1 MAIYQYTAPDGNK
14 YRVNAPEGATDQQV
28 YGLVLQNFPYAGQTT
43 KELEETK
50 SAPSTFGD
58 IARGGIGS
66 FAGGLKSLTDVAGVD
81 NPLSRGL
88 GSIQQSN
95 LENLSSAR
103 KEEMA
108 RQEEL
113 ERRAESGTVGEQ
125 MGTGLRRF
133 TQAPLQ
139 GTVNAIAGTL
149 PLIGTAL
156 LPGGQAVAG
165 ASLGARA
172 LAGARGVAG
181 IGGLMGLGGQKGQ
194 DYETVKQELLAQG
207 VDPATAEQ
215 KAQEAA
221 AYSLQNAPRQAAA
234 LGAGVLEGVFGFE
247 QVLANAA
254 KKVGASKGA
263 ASLTPPEFKQKLGAV
278 ASSTLGE
285 ALPEA
290 VQATVGQVGTNI
302 ALNQAGVDKD
312 LTEGLAGTVAHDALV
327 GSVLGLAVS
336 PLQVSNLQRQYKQS
350 LADDQAKKQAEA
362 DAKVQAETQ
371 KAEAERAVLQKQT
384 DEIRQRMEQ
393 QQAIALPAPSEE
405 IPVEEV
411 QTDPLKNPL
420 GNIRKSEVP
429 FDIYKQIDDYRKQA
443 GLPRLKEY
451 SIEDFVDAMPGQN
464 PKAEQG
470 LLDELITA
478 KSGYA
483 GEKYTAQDILNQ
495 AKLKNVDTTTKG
507 FKDFLARTTGAS
519 ALEQMSQPQLHA
531 AFKSLNSLPAS
542 EGLNILPEGTNAR
555 RFDEKQYDKAIK
567 GVDFLLAELGVPVD
581 PKEVI
586 KTIKEYTNLTEDSH
600 AGAILDTAIKNG
612 DVDLIKT
619 PRYEIY
625 DPKTGTVMPSTY
637 TSRTA
642 ARAAAAKRGLNVR
655 QITTDAIAAPATS
668 ATLPEGFDIREGAF
682 KEGEAPAGYDVL
694 AGDEVLFKA
703 NTVEEANAKKDSF
716 ERTRAGMANAREN
729 QVTQLNNSIEASQKR
744 LNTMEAQGKGQTTG
758 YQKAA
763 GKHAKLVADTQ
774 AKIAALTEE
783 IKKFDPKVTAL
794 AVKPT
799 GNKAIGR
806 KGYTVFEQGQARA
819 TYPSRQAAE
828 ESILAEMDE
837 KQLQELTQQQGRRA
851 IGKKAQAELERR
863 TPKAPTAAEARKF
876 AEQKP
881 VSEVLK
887 DIEEKQAKAE
897 APKVTP
903 GAKERTE
910 QFEALLKPILKQF
923 GLKDVGLNIAED
935 LPGEGSYLQNLI
947 KIALSTKEPVRVL
960 RHESIHALKELGF
973 FTPQQ
978 WSALER
984 MAKDQWIDKYLKSG
998 KATLDGKSMSRY
1010 DAYVKLYKGD
1020 KDMILEEA
1028 IADAFADFANNKPP
1042 AGMLAALLKRL
1053 NDFFAALRNA
1063 LAGAGFQTYE
1073 DIFGK
1078 VERGELKAGK
1088 ATKSGERFS
1097 LFPDGAPL
1105 STRVV
1110 MEDDDTAARTAL
1122 GLNTTAKRGR
1132 YNNVRDIARA
1142 LNNDTLTKYGAMDR
1156 KQLTDDDVVKI
1167 ANAMADEVSYQLG
1180 TTSETGTGLGWYSNN
1195 YPKAVKR
1202 LQSRF
1207 PELADNKHARSV
1219 FSAIVA
1225 VTSNGEKVTKN
1236 IANAVELY
1244 SKLREGKT
1252 MVAMGNRR
1260 ATALENNLRQI
1271 ERLLEDHKT
1280 DFEKHLLQEIT
1291 VKDMNAYLREMG
1303 EKSDGSYLA
1312 NTVVP
1317 RAAIYF
1323 GPKLGAFYAN
1333 LSGSEGYLTMDL
1345 WWTRSVNRMRGLLI
1359 PKATEASIEKFRD
1372 MMGQPEADRD
1382 EVAAAAIPLR
1392 NKYKEYGFTTELE
1405 HLTGGKEPSTKAN
1418 KPAWFKRAEKAAGD
1432 AYEQLLFD
1440 HNLEKMANTIY
1451 KNEYEMLEEA
1461 PFTATDRA
1469 FMYKAARN
1477 AQKTLRKSGI
1487 DLTLADIQAAL
1498 WYYEKRLYG
1507 KLSGVKADDIGYEE
1521 AIIAQASE
1529 GGGRARPSVV
1539 FGRGSDGGTD
1549 TGRAVQRAEE
1559 AGRKPAD
1566 GERLSLREAP
1576 DTPEFKRWSG
1586 GNPVIPASDT
1596 SKYKGGSAVFQAF
1609 HGSTY
1614 GGITVFDTSRGN
1626 EEGSLG
1632 AGSYFSTS
1640 AEDASENYAGVGPD
1654 LKSRTG
1660 LLSYNLK
1667 DEFLDDFENSKYKLQ
1682 EYLDDKKIGVNVDE
1696 LSFDAPRNSKYHPYK
1711 HFEAASDYLAE
1722 KHLKGDTDG
1731 VVMPVYVKLDKP
1743 FDMTSN
1749 RIELMYDE
1757 ATEGSPVD
1765 DLNRFVEA
1773 VRDNAAEWGVDPD
1786 YYLTAVYDAALD
1798 GVTAKELWD
1807 MATSRLEAWDNPY
1820 TGERSSPSQFMQGV
1834 LKELGYDGIIQNAS
1848 EVHGTMVGVER
1859 SKDPKANRTFH
1870 VMPFSAAQVKS
1881 ATGNIGTYDPK
1892 NPDIRYSLRPFD
1904 PKELPQNKKE
1914 YTLPANTV
1922 LYHGAH
1928 EARAKDIEKAGKTLI
1943 SRSPIKTSGGATD
1956 EGGLIYFGG
1965 KDTAQHYATK
1975 GDAGAARFAEE
1986 SGEKRKPG
1994 QVFQTITDRPY
2005 RLMNKDY
2012 VLTQKEADALNDVL
2026 GIPDYKLLRKKDTA
2040 NTAALRAVTNSR
2052 TVDRYK
2058 TDKGEMVVAWPKIF
2072 DTLGYDGFYDE
2083 FAVVLPADTG
2093 IRLVGKEGK
2102 MERFSLKQV
2111 DDFFNKAD
2119 GIKEP
2124 EGVEIIRENWIGSV
2138 SGLGDRDSAYD
2149 LYRVQGGKKYIDDVQ
2164 KLVRDELGESFKG
2177 YRLMNVEELE
2187 EIKAG
2192 AMGSQLASFTLRPDI
2207 AHAFANLAS
2216 YRKVPKDQL
2225 RVVEMDL
2232 TPEHVVMVGHH
2243 GERELVV
2250 DYGQGYN
2257 PDAVV
2262 ETSVGSYEQYNPTER
2277 LSLRDSTDPDTLA
2290 RVNETTT
2297 TREEK
2302 GYVERITQALGGD
2315 TFSQLRAQALNRYNR
2330 LSDVDKA
2337 VVKKRGGAALMADES
2352 AEAGALQSDLAA
2364 GVTASALGVHD
2375 RNGGI
2380 PIFVNG
2386 VTKVFNDGGK
2396 IKGPVAIFAPL
2407 SKYNDPLIYQL
2418 YQFWAAAQRGSR
2430 LNEQGKPDIFTDDDL
2445 KRAEQLERDHPEF
2458 RQIQEEWTVFNN
2470 GLVQYLVDTGVLS
2483 EGDKARFTEFSDYIP
2498 FYRQME
2504 GEKTIGPNL
2513 FQSISGVKKPKKLT
2527 EGTDKAPLADFLET
2541 IVRNTQSSIQMGMK
2555 NVAAQRAIDR
2565 ALEIEMA
2572 EKLPPNAKAGL
2583 DTVQVLE
2590 KGQVVTYQV
2599 ADHLF
2604 IDAVKSLNMP
2614 ELPFIG
2620 LLSGPANF
2628 LRNMVTKDPGFMLA
2642 NMVRDSMAAYVTS
2655 GVKMT
2660 PLVDTMSN
2668 FGKAMAGTS
2677 PEFEALLNA
2686 GIGGGYEFSQNI
2698 ETSGKAFEKELKK
2711 KYEGKTLFQR
2721 ILNPMTA
2728 PTSLWEALEKG
2739 TTASDMATRI
2749 EVYKRT
2755 LAETNNEAEAL
2766 HRALEVMN
2774 FNRKG
2779 SSLVIRVLTAAI
2791 PFLNARMQG
2800 LDVLYRASFGE
2811 MNNKDAAMIQKRF
2824 IVRGLTMAALSAMY
2838 WTLTHDDEEY
2848 KKQEQETKDNNW
2860 LVPSL
2865 GIKIPIPFE
2874 IGVIF
2879 KVIPERIMALTL
2891 GQDTNKDFMDSM
2903 ARNLRSTLAIDY
2915 LPQAIKP
2922 FVETESNFSLF
2933 TRRPIVG
2940 QGLEGVAPEFQIG
2953 PGTSSLATFVGSNL
2967 GMSPMKVDHL
2977 IGGYTG
2983 TMGMYMVSALD
2994 GIMNMNAENPNASK
3008 RFEQLPFI
3016 KRFALDPEARGTVTG
3031 YYELKNATDEVVRTS
3046 SLLERT
3052 MNFEERGKF
3061 MQENIKMIA
3070 NKDYILDLEKTMK
3083 EFRQMQVM
3091 IRSSRMDAD
3100 AKREAL
3106 LRINQAQ
3113 NALTANINTIK
3124 ANVM

>member
-1 MAIYQYTAPDGNK
+1 MALYRITAPDGRT
-14 YRVNAPEGATDQQV
+14 YEVQGPDGATQRQV
-28 YGLVLQNFPYAGQTT
+28 EAELLRQNPMAGLTS
-43 KELEETK
+43 KELEETPR
-50 SAPSTFGD
+50 APSTIKD
-58 IARGGIGS
+58 IGLGGLGAL
-66 FAGGLKSLTDVAGVD
+66 AGGVQTLTNIAGVD
-81 NPLSRGL
+81 NPVSKGL
-88 GSIQQSN
+88 GSIQQYAQ
-95 LENLSSAR
+95 ENLSP
-103 KEEMA
+103 A

-113 ERRAESGTVGEQ
+113 AIQGELESRAQ
-125 MGTGLRRF
+125 GTGLANEVGTGIRRF
-133 TQAPLQ
+133 TQAPVQ
-139 GTVNAIAGTL
+139 GTVNALLGSAPIIAAGF
-149 PLIGTAL
+149 I
-156 LPGGQAVAG
+156 PGGQAAAG
-165 ASLGARA
+165 ASLGARV
-172 LAGARGVAG
+172 LAGARGATG
-181 IGGLMGLGGQKGQ
+181 IGGLMGVGGQKGQ
-194 DYETVKQELLAQG
+194 DYEAVKQALLDKG
-207 VDPATAEQ
+207 LDPAIAEQ
-215 KAQEAA
+215 RALEASS
-221 AYSLQNAPRQAAA
+221 YSLQNAPRQLLAG
-234 LGAGVLEGVFGFE
+234 GAGAMEGMFGVE
-247 QVLANAA
+247 QALANAA
-254 KKVGASKGA
+254 KKVSKSTGA
-263 ASLTPPEFKQKLGAV
+263 AALDAPTFKRAV
-278 ASSTLGE
+278 GTSVLGE
-285 ALPEA
+285 GVPEA
-290 VQATVGQVGTNI
+290 IQAGVGQIGTNV
-302 ALNQAGVDKD
+302 ALNQSGISTD

-336 PLQVSNLQRQYKQS
+336 PVQMSNLQREYKQS
-350 LADDQAKKQAEA
+350 KADEQARKQAET
-362 DAKVQAETQ
+362 DAQIQAATQ

-384 DEIRQRMEQ
+384 DEIQKQMEQ
-393 QQAIALPAPSEE
+393 QQAIALPAPAEE

-443 GLPRLKEY
+443 GLPKLKEY

-470 LLDELITA
+470 LLDQLITA

-581 PKEVI
+581 PSEVI

-625 DPKTGTVMPSTY
+625 DPKTGAVMPSTY

-655 QITTDAIAAPATS
+655 QITTDAIAAPSTS

-729 QVTQLNNSIEASQKR
+729 QITQLNNAIEASQKR
-744 LNTMEAQGKGQTTG
+744 LTTMEAQGKGQTTG

-799 GNKAIGR
+799 GTKAIGR
-806 KGYTVFEQGQARA
+806 KGFTVFEQGQARA

-828 ESILAEMDE
+828 EGILADMDE

-851 IGKKAQAELERR
+851 VGKKAQAELERR
-863 TPKAPTAAEARKF
+863 TAPKPTEG
-876 AEQKP
+876 KP
-881 VSEVLK
+881 VSEVLEG
-887 DIEEKQAKAE
+887 IETEAKAAKAKAE
-897 APKVTP
+897 AAKETP
-903 GAKERTE
+903 GLKEKMAAV
-910 QFEALLKPILKQF
+910 EAQLKPILKKF
-923 GLKDVGLNIAED
+923 GLGDVKLNLVEKMD
-935 LPGEGSYLQNLI
+935 QEGSYNESLI
-947 KIALSTKEPVRVL
+947 KIALEEKDPVRIL
-960 RHESIHALKELGF
+960 RHESLHALKDLNF

-978 WSALER
+978 WNALER
-984 MAKDQWIDKYLKSG
+984 MAKSEWTDKYLKKVVEHKG
-998 KATLDGKSMSRY
+998 ERMSAY
-1010 DAYVKLYKGD
+1010 DAYVDLYNGD
-1020 KDMILEEA
+1020 MAKVTEEA
-1028 IADAFADFANNKPP
+1028 IAEAFADFANNKAP

-1053 NDFFAALRNA
+1053 NDFFTALRNA
-1063 LAGAGFQTYE
+1063 LNGAGFQTYE
-1073 DIFGK
+1073 DVFGK
-1078 VERGELKAGK
+1078 IERGELSQKPSSWKADDTVKDDAVKYSMRFGIDPYTSEGQINVPLDGDNTRFSIKQPYDQKKLSKDETLKNDPITGLPLNANGTVTLYYPTTNESARDLAETRKLKGHSPTANRIYLTNESSSAAITNKPGMIDQPVGGANVLLQVDPSVIHLLEEHSDGRKDFFIPIAEGK
-1088 ATKSGERFS
+1088 AFEKKMAQTK
-1097 LFPDGAPL
+1097 LFTLNAPRTKGLHPD
-1105 STRVV
+1105 
-1110 MEDDDTAARTAL
+1110 RTL
-1122 GLNTTAKRGR
+1122 KQVTTAVNDAATKWANSSAADRRIMARNAKDVLRAEHNISRLFGANSKLEKTNIGEYGLT
-1132 YNNVRDIARA
+1132 YNGKKV
-1142 LNNDTLTKYGAMDR
+1142 M
-1156 KQLTDDDVVKI
+1156 
-1167 ANAMADEVSYQLG
+1167 S
-1180 TTSETGTGLGWYSNN
+1180 TGLGF
-1195 YPKAVKR
+1195 A
-1202 LQSRF
+1202 
-1207 PELADNKHARSV
+1207 
-1219 FSAIVA
+1219 SAQKI
-1225 VTSNGEKVTKN
+1225 NDEQ
-1236 IANAVELY
+1236 
-1244 SKLREGKT
+1244 
-1252 MVAMGNRR
+1252 R
-1260 ATALENNLRQI
+1260 ATTCPQSGICEDLCLGETSGQNLLYGGEGQWRSGPRLSQYLKTEALVVNPEAFAIAMIKQI
-1271 ERLLEDHKT
+1271 E
-1280 DFEKHLLQEIT
+1280 
-1291 VKDMNAYLREMG
+1291 
-1303 EKSDGSYLA
+1303 S
-1312 NTVVP
+1312 
-1317 RAAIYF
+1317 
-1323 GPKLGAFYAN
+1323 
-1333 LSGSEGYLTMDL
+1333 
-1345 WWTRSVNRMRGLLI
+1345 
-1359 PKATEASIEKFRD
+1359 FR
-1372 MMGQPEADRD
+1372 
-1382 EVAAAAIPLR
+1382 
-1392 NKYKEYGFTTELE
+1392 
-1405 HLTGGKEPSTKAN
+1405 
-1418 KPAWFKRAEKAAGD
+1418 
-1432 AYEQLLFD
+1432 
-1440 HNLEKMANTIY
+1440 
-1451 KNEYEMLEEA
+1451 
-1461 PFTATDRA
+1461 
-1469 FMYKAARN
+1469 KAARDLDYHPAIRLN
-1477 AQKTLRKSGI
+1477 VTSDFNPATFENIINMFPDVTFYDYTKLDTKPIASNHHLTYSSTGASQVVGDKIIFNKFSNWDRMVDKILPSGRNVAMAFTSRSAMPKFVQDERTGKTFEVWNGDEYDARFLDPVKEDGNGLIIGLTNKDNTTKPEDAAEKHNGFFLDYDPERDGDTLVIPDQSKLKADQGQPVKFTKQPRYSLRSVPPEPGTAPIPSG
-1487 DLTLADIQAAL
+1487 TV
-1498 WYYEKRLYG
+1498 RLYHQTDG
-1507 KLSGVKADDIGYEE
+1507 QSLDKIAKEGLSIKYAKGIEGPKAIYAGEQPFYGAADSRPTLEFFVPKAQWDAPFVLEDVKPEQ
-1521 AIIAQASE
+1521 IIAAHYPWHKTARYLESE
-1529 GGGRARPSVV
+1529 PQSMQSAL
-1539 FGRGSDGGTD
+1539 DGQYDDLKDPDTSKAVEYIKDKYSKTD
-1549 TGRAVQRAEE
+1549 
-1559 AGRKPAD
+1559 
-1566 GERLSLREAP
+1566 ERLSLRDAP
-1576 DTPEFKRWSG
+1576 ETAEFKQWF
-1586 GNPVIPASDT
+1586 GN
-1596 SKYKGGSAVFQAF
+1596 SKVVDEDGKPLVVY
-1609 HGSTY
+1609 HGSPDFT
-1614 GGITVFDTSRGN
+1614 GDQFVNDVERKNRRGN
-1626 EEGSLG
+1626 V
-1632 AGSYFSTS
+1632 AGYYFS
-1640 AEDASENYAGVGPD
+1640 PD
-1654 LKSRTG
+1654 P
-1660 LLSYNLK
+1660 
-1667 DEFLDDFENSKYKLQ
+1667 DE
-1682 EYLDDKKIGVNVDE
+1682 
-1696 LSFDAPRNSKYHPYK
+1696 
-1711 HFEAASDYLAE
+1711 ASDYAADRSTRQYQEGSQVLPVYLNIERPYIAGESRVTPEMIAQYRKELIANNQHMSDERVAE
-1722 KHLKGDTDG
+1722 WAETKLKYLTDG
-1731 VVMPVYVKLDKP
+1731 RVPSADALNGDG
-1743 FDMTSN
+1743 
-1749 RIELMYDE
+1749 E
-1757 ATEGSPVD
+1757 AMQRV
-1765 DLNRFVEA
+1765 
-1773 VRDNAAEWGVDPD
+1773 
-1786 YYLTAVYDAALD
+1786 
-1798 GVTAKELWD
+1798 
-1807 MATSRLEAWDNPY
+1807 LEAGN
-1820 TGERSSPSQFMQGV
+1820 
-1834 LKELGYDGIIQNAS
+1834 YDGF
-1848 EVHGTMVGVER
+1848 
-1859 SKDPKANRTFH
+1859 KDGRHWVAFKST
-1870 VMPFSAAQVKS
+1870 QVKS
-1881 ATGNIGTYDPK
+1881 ATGNTGAYSK
-1892 NPDIRYSLRPFD
+1892 YNPDVRYSLR
-1904 PKELPQNKKE
+1904 E
-1914 YTLPANTV
+1914 
-1922 LYHGAH
+1922 
-1928 EARAKDIEKAGKTLI
+1928 
-1943 SRSPIKTSGGATD
+1943 
-1956 EGGLIYFGG
+1956 
-1965 KDTAQHYATK
+1965 
-1975 GDAGAARFAEE
+1975 
-1986 SGEKRKPG
+1986 
-1994 QVFQTITDRPY
+1994 
-2005 RLMNKDY
+2005 
-2012 VLTQKEADALNDVL
+2012 
-2026 GIPDYKLLRKKDTA
+2026 
-2040 NTAALRAVTNSR
+2040 
-2052 TVDRYK
+2052 
-2058 TDKGEMVVAWPKIF
+2058 
-2072 DTLGYDGFYDE
+2072 
-2083 FAVVLPADTG
+2083 
-2093 IRLVGKEGK
+2093 
-2102 MERFSLKQV
+2102 
-2111 DDFFNKAD
+2111 
-2119 GIKEP
+2119 
-2124 EGVEIIRENWIGSV
+2124 
-2138 SGLGDRDSAYD
+2138 
-2149 LYRVQGGKKYIDDVQ
+2149 
-2164 KLVRDELGESFKG
+2164 
-2177 YRLMNVEELE
+2177 
-2187 EIKAG
+2187 
-2192 AMGSQLASFTLRPDI
+2192 
-2207 AHAFANLAS
+2207 
-2216 YRKVPKDQL
+2216 
-2225 RVVEMDL
+2225 
-2232 TPEHVVMVGHH
+2232 
-2243 GERELVV
+2243 
-2250 DYGQGYN
+2250 
-2257 PDAVV
+2257 
-2262 ETSVGSYEQYNPTER
+2262 
-2277 LSLRDSTDPDTLA
+2277 STDPDTVS
-2290 RVNETTT
+2290 RVNATTT

-2302 GYVERITQALGGD
+2302 GYAERITKALSGD
-2315 TFSQLRAQALNRYNR
+2315 SFSALRAEALNRYNR
-2330 LSDVDKA
+2330 LADVDKA

-2364 GVTASALGVHD
+2364 GVTASVLGVHD

-2380 PIFVNG
+2380 PVYANG
-2386 VTKVFNDGGK
+2386 VTKAFNDNGK

-2407 SKYNDPLIYQL
+2407 SKYNDPYIYQL

-2430 LNEQGKPDIFTDDDL
+2430 LNEQGRPDIFTDADL
-2445 KRAEQLERDHPEF
+2445 VKAQQLEKDHPEF
-2458 RQIQEEWTVFNN
+2458 RQIQAEWNVYNN
-2470 GLVQYLVDTGVLS
+2470 GLMQFLVDTGVLS
-2483 EGDKARFTEFSDYIP
+2483 EGDRARFTEYSDYIP

-2513 FQSISGVKKPKKLT
+2513 FQSISGVKKPKKLK
-2527 EGTDKAPLADFLET
+2527 EGEDKAPLADFLET

-2572 EKLPPNAKAGL
+2572 EKLPPNSKAGL

-2604 IDAVKSLNMP
+2604 INAVKSLNMP

-2628 LRNMVTKDPGFMLA
+2628 LRGMVTKDPGFMLA

-2660 PLVDTMSN
+2660 PMVDTISN

-2698 ETSGKAFEKELKK
+2698 EMSGKAFQKELNK

-2838 WTLTHDDEEY
+2838 WTLTHDDDEY

-2922 FVETESNFSLF
+2922 FVETETNFSLF

-2953 PGTSSLATFVGSNL
+2953 PGTSSLAAFVGSNL

-3052 MNFEERGKF
+3052 MNFQERGKF
-3061 MQENIKMIA
+3061 MQENIKLLA

>member
-28 YGLVLQNFPYAGQTT
+28 YGLVLQNYPFAGQST
-43 KELEETK
+43 KELEEAK
-50 SAPSTFGD
+50 SAPSTLGD
-58 IARGGIGS
+58 VGRTAKQS
-66 FAGGLKSLTDVAGVD
+66 LAGGLQSLTNLFGAD
-81 NPLSRGL
+81 NAASQYL
-88 GSIQQSN
+88 GEAQQSAF
-95 LENLSSAR
+95 EGMSPAR

-108 RQEEL
+108 RRQEL
-113 ERRAESGTVGEQ
+113 QERAQKGSALDQAKAGVG
-125 MGTGLRRF
+125 GF
-133 TQAPLQ
+133 FDAPLQ
-139 GTVNAIAGTL
+139 TGLGALVSSAPIIAAG
-149 PLIGTAL
+149 L
-156 LPGGQAVAG
+156 LPGGQLAAG

-172 LAGARGVAG
+172 LAGARGVG
-181 IGGLMGLGGQKGQ
+181 GVGGLMGLGGQKGQ
-194 DYETVKQELLAQG
+194 DYATVKQELLNQG

-221 AYSLQNAPRQAAA
+221 AYSLENAPRQGAA
-234 LGAGVLEGVFGFE
+234 LGAGVLEGVFGVE
-247 QVLANAA
+247 RILANAA
-254 KKVGASKGA
+254 KKVSTSQGAS
-263 ASLTPPEFKQKLGAV
+263 SLTPPEFKQKLGAV
-278 ASSTLGE
+278 AGSAFGE

-290 VQATVGQVGTNI
+290 IQATVGQVGTNI
-302 ALNQAGVDKD
+302 ALNQAGVSKD

-336 PLQVSNLQRQYKQS
+336 PLQVSNLQRQYKQA
-350 LADDQAKKQAEA
+350 LVDDQTKKQAEA

-384 DEIRQRMEQ
+384 DQIRQQMEQ

-495 AKLKNVDTTTKG
+495 AKLKNVDTSTKG

-567 GVDFLLAELGVPVD
+567 GVDVLLAELGVPVD

-625 DPKTGTVMPSTY
+625 DPKTGAIMPSTY

-694 AGDEVLFKA
+694 AGEEVLFKA
-703 NTVEEANAKKDSF
+703 NTVEEANAKKGSF

-799 GNKAIGR
+799 GTKVIGR
-806 KGYTVFEQGQARA
+806 KGYTVFEQAQAKA

-828 ESILAEMDE
+828 DSILAEMDE

-1042 AGMLAALLKRL
+1042 AGMLAVLLKRL

-1088 ATKSGERFS
+1088 AAASSGEKLSVRT
-1097 LFPDGAPL
+1097 LTPDSTPQEVIDILPDTPMFRGVRGANTSKPEGAQYFTSSEIFAKTYSSSGKVDENRVTLQNPL
-1105 STRVV
+1105 VV
-1110 MEDDDTAARTAL
+1110 SDADWSQYANSPFNPLEDIE
-1122 GLNTTAKRGR
+1122 AKVKEGG
-1132 YNNVRDIARA
+1132 YDGVVNVRKTPMGSMVTVLA
-1142 LNNDTLTKYGAMDR
+1142 LD
-1156 KQLTDDDVVKI
+1156 
-1167 ANAMADEVSYQLG
+1167 
-1180 TTSETGTGLGWYSNN
+1180 
-1195 YPKAVKR
+1195 
-1202 LQSRF
+1202 
-1207 PELADNKHARSV
+1207 
-1219 FSAIVA
+1219 
-1225 VTSNGEKVTKN
+1225 
-1236 IANAVELY
+1236 
-1244 SKLREGKT
+1244 SKT
-1252 MVAMGNRR
+1252 
-1260 ATALENNLRQI
+1260 ATA
-1271 ERLLEDHKT
+1271 
-1280 DFEKHLLQEIT
+1280 
-1291 VKDMNAYLREMG
+1291 
-1303 EKSDGSYLA
+1303 
-1312 NTVVP
+1312 
-1317 RAAIYF
+1317 
-1323 GPKLGAFYAN
+1323 
-1333 LSGSEGYLTMDL
+1333 
-1345 WWTRSVNRMRGLLI
+1345 
-1359 PKATEASIEKFRD
+1359 
-1372 MMGQPEADRD
+1372 PE
-1382 EVAAAAIPLR
+1382 
-1392 NKYKEYGFTTELE
+1392 
-1405 HLTGGKEPSTKAN
+1405 
-1418 KPAWFKRAEKAAGD
+1418 
-1432 AYEQLLFD
+1432 
-1440 HNLEKMANTIY
+1440 
-1451 KNEYEMLEEA
+1451 
-1461 PFTATDRA
+1461 
-1469 FMYKAARN
+1469 
-1477 AQKTLRKSGI
+1477 
-1487 DLTLADIQAAL
+1487 
-1498 WYYEKRLYG
+1498 
-1507 KLSGVKADDIGYEE
+1507 
-1521 AIIAQASE
+1521 
-1529 GGGRARPSVV
+1529 
-1539 FGRGSDGGTD
+1539 
-1549 TGRAVQRAEE
+1549 
-1559 AGRKPAD
+1559 
-1566 GERLSLREAP
+1566 ERLSLRKAP
-1576 DTPEFKRWSG
+1576 DTPEFKQFFAGSKVVDKNGDPLVVYHGTNKDFVEFNPYADKKTQGGDSLRGTNAMFFTNNPELASAYTGVAKSVLTGENFAYPRESAYG
-1586 GNPVIPASDT
+1586 GN
-1596 SKYKGGSAVFQAF
+1596 
-1609 HGSTY
+1609 
-1614 GGITVFDTSRGN
+1614 
-1626 EEGSLG
+1626 
-1632 AGSYFSTS
+1632 
-1640 AEDASENYAGVGPD
+1640 
-1654 LKSRTG
+1654 
-1660 LLSYNLK
+1660 
-1667 DEFLDDFENSKYKLQ
+1667 
-1682 EYLDDKKIGVNVDE
+1682 
-1696 LSFDAPRNSKYHPYK
+1696 
-1711 HFEAASDYLAE
+1711 
-1722 KHLKGDTDG
+1722 
-1731 VVMPVYVKLDKP
+1731 VMPVYLSMQNPMVVDAKGQLYNKVE
-1743 FDMTSN
+1743 SLI
-1749 RIELMYDE
+1749 RE
-1757 ATEGSPVD
+1757 AKKKGHDGVIFR
-1765 DLNRFVEA
+1765 N
-1773 VRDNAAEWGVDPD
+1773 VRDQPGAAGS
-1786 YYLTAVYDAALD
+1786 LQTLAHDAY
-1798 GVTAKELWD
+1798 VVFKPT
-1807 MATSRLEAWDNPY
+1807 
-1820 TGERSSPSQFMQGV
+1820 Q
-1834 LKELGYDGIIQNAS
+1834 I
-1848 EVHGTMVGVER
+1848 
-1859 SKDPKANRTFH
+1859 
-1870 VMPFSAAQVKS
+1870 KS
-1881 ATGNIGTYDPK
+1881 ATGNIGTFDAT
-1892 NPDIRYSLRPFD
+1892 NPDIRRSLRDATEAFD
-1904 PKELPQNKKE
+1904 PKEIAKSGETGFKSRYKLINMDIDDFLRLAKLGKQDAKLAEANDRVKNGVPFTSIPYLYMDREGKNLRVTGHEGRHRAMALKQAGYATMPVEIRSDIRWSEQTDPERFDYEPNWPERIYAQEGALREDFSIAMPFTRKEGVQNYQAPQERRSLRAAPDTPEFKQFFAGSKVVDADGK
-1914 YTLPANTV
+1914 PMV
-1922 LYHGAH
+1922 MYHGT
-1928 EARAKDIEKAGKTLI
+1928 RGDF
-1943 SRSPIKTSGGATD
+1943 TSFQP
-1956 EGGLIYFGG
+1956 GLIFTSPTPMVAN
-1965 KDTAQHYATK
+1965 KF
-1975 GDAGAARFAEE
+1975 AANDMLYSPDKPGIE
-1986 SGEKRKPG
+1986 SGANVMPVYVRATNPFDYENPEHVNQLFKLIKDNYAFPSRPAAKRMLGEGQFKLIEENVDAIKELGFDGLYVEEFGEKNLA
-1994 QVFQTITDRPY
+1994 VF
-2005 RLMNKDY
+2005 KS
-2012 VLTQKEADALNDVL
+2012 TQIKSATGNRGTYDVNS
-2026 GIPDYKLLRKKDTA
+2026 PD
-2040 NTAALRAVTNSR
+2040 
-2052 TVDRYK
+2052 
-2058 TDKGEMVVAWPKIF
+2058 I
-2072 DTLGYDGFYDE
+2072 
-2083 FAVVLPADTG
+2083 
-2093 IRLVGKEGK
+2093 
-2102 MERFSLKQV
+2102 RFSLKQV
-2111 DDFFNKAD
+2111 DDFFEKAE
-2119 GIKEP
+2119 GIKES
-2124 EGVEIIRENWIGSV
+2124 EGVEIIRENWIGTV

-2149 LYRVQGGKKYIDDVQ
+2149 LYRIQGGKQYMDDVQ
-2164 KLVRDELGESFKG
+2164 KLVRDKLGESFKG

-2277 LSLRDSTDPDTLA
+2277 LSLRDSTDPDTLI

-2418 YQFWAAAQRGSR
+2418 YQFWAASQRGSR

-2445 KRAEQLERDHPEF
+2445 KRAERLEEDHPEF

-2541 IVRNTQSSIQMGMK
+2541 VVRNTQSSIQMGMK

-2565 ALEIEMA
+2565 ALEIDMA
-2572 EKLPPNAKAGL
+2572 ERLHPNAKAGL

-2590 KGQVVTYQV
+2590 KGNVVTYQV

-2779 SSLVIRVLTAAI
+2779 SSAVIRILTAAI

-2903 ARNLRSTLAIDY
+2903 IRNLRSTLAIDY

-2922 FVETESNFSLF
+2922 FVETETNFSLF

-2940 QGLEGVAPEFQIG
+2940 QGLEGVAPEFQVG

-3061 MQENIKMIA
+3061 MQDNIKMIA